1 MMDVRAAVNA
11 GVAAGILSTLAQI
24 ALWSM
29 LSNAFPAILF
39 RDARLAAAIVMGT
52 AVLPPLTGFDG
63 SVMLAATLVHFS
75 LSIFYALILAWLIS
89 RLATP
94 LSAIVGAVF
103 GLVLYPVNMYGFT
116 VFFPWF
122 EAARDWITAAS
133 HVVFGVVVALVY
145 VALSQKDA
153 RARHAEGDRPKN

>member
-1 MMDVRAAVNA
+1 MDLRAAVNA

-24 ALWSM
+24 ALWST

-39 RDARLAAAIVMGT
+39 RDARLAAAIVMGA
-52 AVLPPLTGFDG
+52 AVLPPRTGFDW
-63 SVMLAATLVHFS
+63 SVMLAATLVHFA

-103 GLVLYPVNMYGFT
+103 GLMLYAVNMYGFT
-116 VFFPWF
+116 IFFPWF
-122 EAARDWITAAS
+122 EATRDWVTAAS

-145 VALSQKDA
+145 VTQSRKHA
-153 RARHAEGDRPKN
+153 RARRAGGDRPKN